1 MSGTSFAMFSL
12 TKIRL
17 LLFNFSRLYVCKKLF
32 TETQLGYWFVP
43 TRQVVK
49 KWCTTSRTFTCLSIS
64 ILVNWAF
71 GEKLLTLAACM
82 SVKNSSQK
90 PSEVIGLCLHAR
102 WLKKW
107 CATVSH
113 FHMSVYINSRQLSH
127 RRKAVNFSRLY
138 VCEKLFIETQ
148 WGYWF
153 APTCQVVEKWVRHC
167 LARSRVS
174 VYRFS
179 STELSV
185 KSC

>member
-107 CATVSH
+107 CATVLH
-113 FHMSVYINSRQLSH
+113 VHMSQYTDSRLPSYQ
-127 RRKAVNFSRLY
+127 RKAVNSSGLY
-138 VCEKLFIETQ
+138 VCEKLFTETQ
-148 WGYWF
+148 WGYWYL
-153 APTCQVVEKWVRHC
+153 PTCQVVKKMVCHC
-167 LARSRVS
+167 LARPGVS
-174 VYRFS
+174 VYRFL
-179 STELSV
+179 STELSA